1 MSEDNSPEA
10 VSRISADLGAA
21 VRRSRATPSRV
32 GLNPAITKVAVDLLN
47 LDPETAEQTLSDSLE
62 VIRDALGA
70 DSVCFT
76 LLTDNGET
84 FDKVSHASNVLAGC
98 RPERLAGAR
107 MADVEWLSGKLGHM
121 RLVEIRD
128 ARRLSPGLI
137 GETRLMNEMGA
148 GGALFAGLDIH
159 GKLGGVLGVLS
170 ARPVETWHVDVY
182 LLLKLISASLSA
194 ALTRLKLN
202 QELQRIYER
211 DELTRH
217 ASNDGVWDFDV
228 ETNTIHFSPR

>member
-128 ARRLSPGLI
+128 ARRL
-137 GETRLMNEMGA
+137 
-148 GGALFAGLDIH
+148 
-159 GKLGGVLGVLS
+159 
-170 ARPVETWHVDVY
+170 
-182 LLLKLISASLSA
+182 
-194 ALTRLKLN
+194 
-202 QELQRIYER
+202 
-211 DELTRH
+211 
-217 ASNDGVWDFDV
+217 
-228 ETNTIHFSPR
+228 